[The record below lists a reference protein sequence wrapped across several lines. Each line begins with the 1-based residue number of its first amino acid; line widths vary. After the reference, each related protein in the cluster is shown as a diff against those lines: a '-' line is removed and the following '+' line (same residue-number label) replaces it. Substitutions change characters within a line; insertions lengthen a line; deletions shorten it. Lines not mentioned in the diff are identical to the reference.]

1 MLANLANLCWPP
13 VKKYTFGG
21 VELEQVEDIIYLGI
35 TSTNNLK
42 WDKHL
47 TTVSS
52 KVSKALGIVRRN
64 LYHCLRSVRETA
76 YKTLVRP
83 TLEYGSAAWDPYYE
97 KDIQKLERV
106 QRKAARF
113 CAGKYNPYA
122 SVTEMLQELN
132 WETLASS
139 GKTARLYLLCISSP
153 TNWRIFQ

>member
-35 TSTNNLK
+35 TLTNNLK
-42 WDKHL
+42 WDQHL
-47 TTVSS
+47 STVSS

-106 QRKAARF
+106 Q
-113 CAGKYNPYA
+113 
-122 SVTEMLQELN
+122 
-132 WETLASS
+132 
-139 GKTARLYLLCISSP
+139 
-153 TNWRIFQ
+153 